1 MQKHQYEIGDIGGRH
16 RYERCAI
23 DWKHSFILEINLRTV
38 FENYPI
44 QNVSG

>member
-1 MQKHQYEIGDIGGRH
+1 MKLGTTGVDTDTNDD
-16 RYERCAI
+16 AI
-23 DWKHSFILEINLRTV
+23 DWKHSFILEMNLRTV